1 MKALTLALVA
11 AVSFATAMPAFS
23 NDSSPSQNGSLAY
36 SGNFLTWKD
45 AGHSI
50 TLTTDGRQRV
60 FVAAVWPDGWMGL
73 HSSDQIE
80 RVDGQPVRWVGQL
93 VEQLK
98 NRAPSRVV
106 LTVYHHDI
114 DMRVYERRDLQFA
127 DVDYAKFVPKS

>member
-1 MKALTLALVA
+1 MKALNLALVA
-11 AVSFATAMPAFS
+11 AMSFATAMPAFS
-23 NDSSPSQNGSLAY
+23 DGNPQPQNGSLAY

-45 AGHSI
+45 ASHRI

-60 FVAAVWPDGWMGL
+60 FVTAVWPDGWMGL

-80 RVDGQPVRWVGQL
+80 RIDGQPVRWVGQL

-98 NRAPSRVV
+98 SHAPTPVV

-114 DMRVYERRDLQFA
+114 DMRIYEKRDLQFA
-127 DVDYAKFVPKS
+127 NVDYAKFVPKS